1 MNRAKISY
9 VVSHFSSSSLSLFSS
24 FAAAGI
30 SAEVMLFCP
39 DKSETLIFETI
50 ANNIRSINPNN
61 KSDIIYLAAET
72 LEEALRGSSI
82 VLSECFAEGELIR
95 RYCPDAWCIYRG
107 DEPSEP
113 MKRMKS
119 GFAGIKL
126 ILSDDQTDSVRDLLY
141 DVVREKM
148 KIEKPRR
155 KDLTY
160 KLSGIP
166 YLCFLSDISYDGKPL
181 TADILSFAEKYPDD
195 YRLSFFSKY
204 KILPAVSNEA
214 DDEESVEDF
223 KKLVQSLRYGESV
236 LPVGNFTETTL
247 IIKSLLGGGNLISD
261 AGVMIDSDVCMTGV
275 LVQKNTVRRLS

>member
-9 VVSHFSSSSLSLFSS
+9 IVSHFSSSSLSLFSS
-24 FAAAGI
+24 LAAAAI
-30 SAEVMLFCP
+30 SAEVMLYCP

-50 ANNIRSINPNN
+50 ANNIRSINPHN

-72 LEEALRGSSI
+72 LEEALGGSSVVI
-82 VLSECFAEGELIR
+82 MECYAEGELIR
-95 RYCPDAWCIYRG
+95 RYCPDAWCLYRG

-113 MKRMKS
+113 MKRMKIDFS
-119 GFAGIKL
+119 GIKL
-126 ILSDDQTDSVRDLLY
+126 ILSDDQTDGVRDLLY

-148 KIEKPRR
+148 KVEKPRR

-181 TADILSFAEKYPDD
+181 TADITAYAKKYPDD
-195 YRLSFFSKY
+195 YRLSFFTKY
-204 KILPAVSNEA
+204 KLLPAISNEP
-214 DDEESVEDF
+214 DEEESIEDF

-236 LPVGNFTETTL
+236 LPVGNFTETSL
-247 IIKSLLGGGNLISD
+247 MVKSLLGGGNLISD
-261 AGVMIDSDVCMTGV
+261 AGVMINFDVTMTGV
-275 LVQKNTVRRLS
+275 LIQKNAVRRLL